1 MKKVMT
7 LAMIATLTIAS
18 VAEAKRA
25 GGMRSSGASRSLSTL
40 PAKKNPQ
47 QSNTQQSSQQ
57 QAQQKK
63 GDADFNNTP
72 PLTNQT
78 ATQPA
83 RQGASMGNFITGA
96 AAGYLLSEALSSNT
110 AQAQEQTQAV
120 AMDAQNA
127 VGALSEQVAQI
138 PAIAQFRSIDSNDPF
153 LIEKTN
159 GYLRY
164 CLNGVQYLVSAIN
177 PQLAPTLMVDKTGA
191 PVQCQIVQ

>member
-7 LAMIATLTIAS
+7 FAMITTLTIAS
-18 VAEAKRA
+18 IAEAKRA

-40 PAKKNPQ
+40 PAKKNTQ
-47 QSNTQQSSQQ
+47 QNTQQQT
-57 QAQQKK
+57 QQKK
-63 GDADFNNTP
+63 ADADFNNTP
-72 PLTNQT
+72 PLNNQ
-78 ATQPA
+78 AAAQPA

-96 AAGYLLSEALSSNT
+96 AAGYLLSEALSSST

-120 AMDAQNA
+120 ATEAQNA
-127 VGALSEQVAQI
+127 TAALTEQVAQI
-138 PAIAQFRSIDSNDPF
+138 PAIAQFRSIDPNDPF